1 MRIYGRR
8 SRLSRHLTPVIGSE
22 IKNMKLVSIG
32 HKLINSSKHIH
43 LFIIKKRR
51 LRMPPSGQLSFLLD
65 FFPLIR
71 FKRKAEEVVE
81 YVGLVIVVAAV
92 DV

>member
-1 MRIYGRR
+1 
-8 SRLSRHLTPVIGSE
+8 
-22 IKNMKLVSIG
+22 
-32 HKLINSSKHIH
+32 
-43 LFIIKKRR
+43 
-51 LRMPPSGQLSFLLD
+51 MPPSGQLSFLRD